1 VVDSDI
7 FDLGNNSWFQKSL
20 HHTEES
26 PADGQGASLSG
37 RLERELIIKL
47 NLAGWVIFAAVSLIS
62 LCVFSLEVIAGVIT
76 GGLLVT
82 VNLQLLRRI
91 VIRVVRPGTRV
102 TLSNI
107 LIKYYL
113 RFLATAL
120 IIFFLMY
127 LHLVDGLGLLLGLS
141 VFVISVYFVLMS
153 LMGKF
158 LYKKITKEA
167 V

>member
-1 VVDSDI
+1 M
-7 FDLGNNSWFQKSL
+7 N
-20 HHTEES
+20 
-26 PADGQGASLSG
+26 G
-37 RLERELIIKL
+37 RIERELIIKL
-47 NLAGWVIFAAVSLIS
+47 NLTGWIIFAALSLVSLYF
-62 LCVFSLEVIAGVIT
+62 FSLEVIAGVIT

-82 VNLQLLRRI
+82 VNLQLLRR
-91 VIRVVRPGTRV
+91 VAVRALRPGARV
-102 TLSNI
+102 ALKNI
-107 LIKYYL
+107 LVKYYL

-127 LHLVDGLGLLLGLS
+127 LHLVDELGLLLGLS
-141 VFVISVYFVLMS
+141 VFVMSIYFVLMS

>member
-1 VVDSDI
+1 M
-7 FDLGNNSWFQKSL
+7 
-20 HHTEES
+20 
-26 PADGQGASLSG
+26 SG
-37 RLERELIIKL
+37 RIERELIIKL
-47 NLAGWVIFAAVSLIS
+47 NLTGWVIFAALSLIS
-62 LCVFSLEVIAGVIT
+62 LCFFSLEVIAGVIT

-82 VNLQLLRRI
+82 VNLQLLRR
-91 VIRVVRPGTRV
+91 VVVRALRPGARV
-102 TLSNI
+102 TLKNI
-107 LIKYYL
+107 LVKYYL

-141 VFVISVYFVLMS
+141 VFVISIYFVLMS

-158 LYKKITKEA
+158 LYRKITKEA